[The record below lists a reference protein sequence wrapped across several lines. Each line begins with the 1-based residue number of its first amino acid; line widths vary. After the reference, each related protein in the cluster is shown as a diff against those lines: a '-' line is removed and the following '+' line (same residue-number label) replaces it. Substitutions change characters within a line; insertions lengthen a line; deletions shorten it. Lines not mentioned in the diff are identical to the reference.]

1 MKSIYFRNFL
11 STALMVLMSFLI
23 IGVALI
29 FLGQNF
35 IISSHRDDM
44 KSNAEIVS
52 GYIKTVD
59 ADDYPNWETR
69 ISLSVASGM
78 SGNDIFLTN
87 SDGLIVSCSDD
98 PGKCSHIGRRIDAA
112 YMYELQSRGELNTVS
127 DLGGI
132 FPSQRYIY
140 AMPVAG
146 GEGDIFV
153 SSSRSTIIGAW
164 DSFIWVFFA
173 VTLAVLSLALVMSL
187 VISKKVSEPLDEM
200 TAAARRFAHGD
211 FSVRVREDKGTDELA
226 ALTRSFNN
234 MADSLERSEEL
245 RNEFIANVSHELKTP
260 MTTIAGFADGIL
272 DGTIPKDQEDKYLA
286 TIADETRR
294 LSRLVRHMLSLSR
307 MKSEGSD
314 LTKRRDFDLNELIIR
329 TLLSFDGRTEE
340 KHLDVQLQLPE
351 DHMTVT
357 ADPDSITQV
366 LYNLLDNAVKFAAEG
381 TEITISLWKQG
392 GRAFVSVK
400 NRGETIPPDDL
411 PLIFDRFHKSD
422 RSRSL
427 DRDGVGLGLYLVKSI
442 LDAHNEDIAVTS
454 RDGLTDFVFTLT
466 LAKETKQKPEQRKK
480 PDTRKKT
487 EQRKKSDSSKTAEGG
502 AEQEEAGEEQ

>member
-272 DGTIPKDQEDKYLA
+272 DGTIPKEEEDKYLA

-307 MKSEGSD
+307 M
-314 LTKRRDFDLNELIIR
+314 
-329 TLLSFDGRTEE
+329 
-340 KHLDVQLQLPE
+340 
-351 DHMTVT
+351 
-357 ADPDSITQV
+357 
-366 LYNLLDNAVKFAAEG
+366 
-381 TEITISLWKQG
+381 
-392 GRAFVSVK
+392 
-400 NRGETIPPDDL
+400 
-411 PLIFDRFHKSD
+411 
-422 RSRSL
+422 RS
-427 DRDGVGLGLYLVKSI
+427 
-442 LDAHNEDIAVTS
+442 
-454 RDGLTDFVFTLT
+454 
-466 LAKETKQKPEQRKK
+466 
-480 PDTRKKT
+480 
-487 EQRKKSDSSKTAEGG
+487 
-502 AEQEEAGEEQ
+502 

>member
-1 MKSIYFRNFL
+1 M
-11 STALMVLMSFLI
+11 
-23 IGVALI
+23 
-29 FLGQNF
+29 
-35 IISSHRDDM
+35 
-44 KSNAEIVS
+44 
-52 GYIKTVD
+52 D

-260 MTTIAGFADGIL
+260 MTTIAVSPTASS
-272 DGTIPKDQEDKYLA
+272 TAP
-286 TIADETRR
+286 
-294 LSRLVRHMLSLSR
+294 SP
-307 MKSEGSD
+307 
-314 LTKRRDFDLNELIIR
+314 KRRR
-329 TLLSFDGRTEE
+329 TNTSPPSPTR
-340 KHLDVQLQLPE
+340 P
-351 DHMTVT
+351 
-357 ADPDSITQV
+357 
-366 LYNLLDNAVKFAAEG
+366 AV
-381 TEITISLWKQG
+381 
-392 GRAFVSVK
+392 
-400 NRGETIPPDDL
+400 
-411 PLIFDRFHKSD
+411 
-422 RSRSL
+422 
-427 DRDGVGLGLYLVKSI
+427 
-442 LDAHNEDIAVTS
+442 
-454 RDGLTDFVFTLT
+454 
-466 LAKETKQKPEQRKK
+466 
-480 PDTRKKT
+480 
-487 EQRKKSDSSKTAEGG
+487 
-502 AEQEEAGEEQ
+502 